1 MTSNYCCS
9 IYSQRKTMREKII
22 IAYRDVINFLNN
34 KKKKLYYVCSFT
46 FANKIQ
52 VSIVILNFILNKL
65 H

>member
-1 MTSNYCCS
+1 
-9 IYSQRKTMREKII
+9 MREKII

-52 VSIVILNFILNKL
+52 VSIVILNIYSEQTTLVLLQYITVKL
-65 H
+65 M